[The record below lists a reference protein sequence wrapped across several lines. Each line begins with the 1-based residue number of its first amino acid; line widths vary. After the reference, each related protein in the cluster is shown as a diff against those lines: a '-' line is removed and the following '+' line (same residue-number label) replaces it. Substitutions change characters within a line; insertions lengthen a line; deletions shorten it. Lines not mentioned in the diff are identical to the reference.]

1 MWFEVYSG
9 KLCYIWTIM
18 MAVKDPISSF
28 IPYSHNNETHS
39 NCQRVSVTSV
49 TTVTA
54 VISTHVQKIT
64 ITWVLILRTVP
75 CNQDTSQKHTP
86 SNHSLSGLPFTFLNQ
101 AWPYCYLPVC
111 FLTIVVPVIS
121 TVPAVPR
128 DPCLPTEGLFPQLRH
143 PAPLRLCSIHPISPS
158 ASLPCVTSI
167 NTLVWPIPS
176 VSHSLS
182 RDTNQG
188 LSILPNGITITAK
201 NDLIHF
207 KANS

>member
-1 MWFEVYSG
+1 MFIYRDVPLYSYYSMDWECQYYEGQNIYNAIIMISFKIYSVCMWFEVYSG

-18 MAVKDPISSF
+18 MAVKDSPISSF

-128 DPCLPTEGLFPQLRH
+128 DPCLPTEGLFP
-143 PAPLRLCSIHPISPS
+143 PASPS
-158 ASLPCVTSI
+158 GSPQAVF
-167 NTLVWPIPS
+167 
-176 VSHSLS
+176 HS
-182 RDTNQG
+182 
-188 LSILPNGITITAK
+188 PNISFC
-201 NDLIHF
+201 LQ
-207 KANS
+207 